1 MLLERIYDTDLA
13 QASYFIGC
21 QSSGEAIVV
30 DPRRDLEPYF
40 EMAEQHNMT
49 IVKVTETHIHAD
61 YLSGTRE
68 LAAATG
74 ATTYLS
80 GEGGEDWSYGFDAEL
95 LNDGDVIELGNIA
108 IKAVHTPGHTP
119 EHLMFLITDGAFADE
134 PGYALTGDFVFC
146 GDLGR
151 PDLLDEVADGG
162 DSTGGDST
170 GGGSGDGHGAGS
182 TNGGSTSKDTRH
194 ESAAQLFASLRDHF
208 LTLPDHVQVFPAHGA
223 GSACGKSLGA
233 LPSSSVG
240 YERKFA
246 WWPKYVQ
253 NDDEEGFV
261 SELLDGQPDAP
272 AYFGRMKREN
282 RDGPPVL
289 GYPLAELPELPAE
302 KVVSGIE
309 AGELVVVDPRSA
321 DEVHEGTVSGAINL
335 PAGQAGTYAGW
346 AIDPEQDTRGLVMLT
361 ENRET
366 AEELR
371 RHVARVGID
380 TTAGYITS
388 RDGLP
393 AFVPETVEPR
403 GLDDSEPAMVLDV
416 RAATE
421 FDEGHVPDATQVHG
435 GQVMWER
442 DRLPDSGTIVTYCQ
456 SGARSSVVASAMR
469 SAGYTVVELEGSFQA
484 WEAAGLPTE

>member
-40 EMAEQHNMT
+40 EMAEQHSMK

-80 GEGGEDWSYGFDAEL
+80 GEGGDDWSYGFDGEL
-95 LNDGDVIELGNIA
+95 LRDGDTIELGNIA
-108 IKAVHTPGHTP
+108 IRAVHTPGHTP

-151 PDLLDEVADGG
+151 PDLLDEAAGG
-162 DSTGGDST
+162 E
-170 GGGSGDGHGAGS
+170 
-182 TNGGSTSKDTRH
+182 DTRH
-194 ESAAQLFASLRDHF
+194 EGAAQLFATLRDHF

-246 WWPKYVQ
+246 WWPEYVE

-282 RDGPPVL
+282 RDGPSVL

-302 KVVSGIE
+302 KVASGIE
-309 AGELVVVDPRSA
+309 ADQLVVVDPRSA
-321 DEVHEGTVSGAINL
+321 DEVHEGTVTGAVNL

-346 AIDPEQDTRGLVMLT
+346 AIDPEQDTRGLVMLASDREAA
-361 ENRET
+361 EN
-366 AEELR
+366 LR
-371 RHVARVGID
+371 RHVMRVGID
-380 TTAGYITS
+380 STAGYATS

-393 AFVPETVEPR
+393 AFVPETVEPG
-403 GLDDSEPAMVLDV
+403 GLDGREPAMVLDV

-421 FDEGHVPDATQVHG
+421 YDEGHIPDATQVHG

-442 DRLPDSGTIVTYCQ
+442 DRL
-456 SGARSSVVASAMR
+456 
-469 SAGYTVVELEGSFQA
+469 
-484 WEAAGLPTE
+484 